1 MVRKRWCNSATPYF
15 NCLKARMYHC
25 EGNARY
31 ADSFAYYAKVRAYV
45 EAESNKNCPGG
56 IQGCI
61 VNAADER
68 CRAGPKFGNMVGSSA
83 TLSAAFSSQLAAMAL
98 SALLLVAKLL

>member
-45 EAESNKNCPGG
+45 ETESNKHCPGG

-68 CRAGPKFGNMVGSSA
+68 CRAGPKFGNMVGSTATARTTFSA
-83 TLSAAFSSQLAAMAL
+83 PFTAAAL
-98 SALLLVAKLL
+98 TSLLLISKLW